1 MIYEELYSFDDYYR
15 RKYGIIC
22 GVDEAGR
29 GPLAGPVAVAAVI
42 LSPDIRYD
50 RLTDSKKVSDK
61 ARRVLYQEIKATAL
75 SYHIELIDNK
85 TIDEL
90 NILGATM
97 LGMKK
102 CIESLMT
109 AEPKIA
115 LVDGNKTP
123 SVELKTEAVIKG
135 DAKSASIAAA
145 SILAKV
151 TRDDYMME
159 LAYKYPEYRFEKHKG
174 YPTKEHYEAIK
185 EYGVTPYHRVS
196 FLKTLEKH

>member
-61 ARRVLYQEIKATAL
+61 ARRVDK
-75 SYHIELIDNK
+75 
-85 TIDEL
+85 L

-123 SVELKTEAVIKG
+123 SVELKTEAIIKG

-185 EYGVTPYHRVS
+185 EYGVTPYHRIT